1 MGVTRDGSDAAASEN
16 HPAGTRTAP
25 EHSCLGVQDQVE
37 GEATSD
43 GNDAAV
49 STARPADTRT
59 APERSCLGT
68 QDHVDV
74 VADTVTEHARAG
86 AGMITDPVHPLS
98 GDRELHLDHE
108 IASRGEARIEASPPR
123 SVTSN
128 YTRGYHPES
137 SVKCNET
144 SGTPPRDRQRR
155 TRNGNDRRRR
165 RRQRDRRNAASKPC
179 KDVPAGPEV
188 LAVPSAGV
196 GSKMG

>member
-1 MGVTRDGSDAAASEN
+1 MA
-16 HPAGTRTAP
+16 
-25 EHSCLGVQDQVE
+25 Q
-37 GEATSD
+37 
-43 GNDAAV
+43 
-49 STARPADTRT
+49 
-59 APERSCLGT
+59 
-68 QDHVDV
+68 VDV

-86 AGMITDPVHPLS
+86 AGMITDPAHPLY

-128 YTRGYHPES
+128 YTRGFHPES

-165 RRQRDRRNAASKPC
+165 NRACCQP
-179 KDVPAGPEV
+179 
-188 LAVPSAGV
+188 VPSRLASLQATHDVAYLCLPQTKSCLNSNRNSLLWYNCGYIWPR
-196 GSKMG
+196 